1 MEKLSLRILKPN
13 ELSVLTELFTYNDV
27 SEMITSNTKK
37 IEELLEK
44 LQNGEIDV
52 FCLYLEER
60 LIGELRV
67 AYTHKD
73 SRFAIM
79 GKRAYLYA
87 LRIHKDFQGNGY
99 GKYLLDEVIN
109 NLYQKGYKEYTI
121 GVEEDN
127 KPALHL
133 YSKLGFSELVA
144 TIDEEYQGDSYTYS
158 LYCLKKQQ
166 I

>member
-1 MEKLSLRILKPN
+1 MEKLSIRILKPN
-13 ELSVLTELFTYNDV
+13 KLSVLTELFTYNDV

-37 IEELLEK
+37 ME
-44 LQNGEIDV
+44 NGEIDV

-79 GKRAYLYA
+79 GKKAYLYA
-87 LRIHKDFQGNGY
+87 LRIHKDFRGNGY

-127 KPALHL
+127 KPALRL

-158 LYCLKKQQ
+158 LYCLKKQ
-166 I
+166 

>member
-1 MEKLSLRILKPN
+1 MEKLSIRILKAN
-13 ELSVLTELFTYNDV
+13 ELNILTELFTYNDV
-27 SEMITSNTKK
+27 SEMITYNTKK
-37 IEELLEK
+37 IE
-44 LQNGEIDV
+44 NGEIDV
-52 FCLYLEER
+52 FCLYFEER
-60 LIGELRV
+60 LIGELRA

-79 GKRAYLYA
+79 GKKAYLYA
-87 LRIHKDFQGNGY
+87 LRIHKDFRGNGY
-99 GKYLLDEVIN
+99 GKYLLDKVIN

-133 YSKLGFSELVA
+133 YSKFGFSELVA

-158 LYCLKKQQ
+158 LYCLKKQ
-166 I
+166 

>member
-27 SEMITSNTKK
+27 SEMIASNTKK
-37 IEELLEK
+37 IE
-44 LQNGEIDV
+44 NGEIDV
-52 FCLYLEER
+52 FTLYIENR

-79 GKRAYLYA
+79 GKKAYLYA

-109 NLYQKGYKEYTI
+109 NLYQKGYTEYTI

-158 LYCLKKQQ
+158 LYCLKKQ
-166 I
+166 